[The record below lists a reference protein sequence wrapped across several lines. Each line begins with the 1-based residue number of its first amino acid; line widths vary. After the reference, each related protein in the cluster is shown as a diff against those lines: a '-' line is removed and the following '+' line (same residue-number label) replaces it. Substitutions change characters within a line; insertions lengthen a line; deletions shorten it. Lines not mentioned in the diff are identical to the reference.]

1 MRHTPS
7 RATSRRIAQTTAHIV
22 SMTTLSVSAF
32 AFAFAPSAR
41 AEEAPAF
48 RETLLDGCAATV
60 RAPDFPEVGQ
70 PIPCE
75 IRFTARDE
83 PTAQFDPKSLFVPT
97 RPETLGVFDVLS
109 LSAPRLDH
117 RRGALNA

>member
-1 MRHTPS
+1 MIWCTRTL
-7 RATSRRIAQTTAHIV
+7 ATSRRNTQSTACVV
-22 SMTTLSVSAF
+22 SMTALSVSAL
-32 AFAFAPSAR
+32 AFAYAPRAR

-60 RAPDFPEVGQ
+60 RAPDFPEVGE

-83 PTAQFDPKSLFVPT
+83 PAAQYDPRAPAASD
-97 RPETLGVFDVLS
+97 RAGVLLLVAAVILAVVL
-109 LSAPRLDH
+109 
-117 RRGALNA
+117 RGGL